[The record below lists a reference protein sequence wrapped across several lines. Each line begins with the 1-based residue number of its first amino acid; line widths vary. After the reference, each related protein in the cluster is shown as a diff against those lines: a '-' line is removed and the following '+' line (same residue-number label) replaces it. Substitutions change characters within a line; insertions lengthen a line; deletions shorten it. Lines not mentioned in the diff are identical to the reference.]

1 MLWGASSQSVNL
13 RTKQEDGTM
22 ESDIRHCAN
31 MLCRERAL
39 ARSAPSAEIAELHLQ
54 LIMLYK
60 AQFKLLRRR
69 MRLRLERR
77 QVQVR

>member
-1 MLWGASSQSVNL
+1 
-13 RTKQEDGTM
+13 M

-39 ARSAPSAEIAELHLQ
+39 ARTAPSTETAELHHQ

-69 MRLRLERR
+69 MRFR
-77 QVQVR
+77 QGPREEQFR

>member
-1 MLWGASSQSVNL
+1 
-13 RTKQEDGTM
+13 M

-39 ARSAPSAEIAELHLQ
+39 ARTAPSAEIAELHLQ

-69 MRLRLERR
+69 MRLRPR
-77 QVQVR
+77 VREEQAC